1 MFRERARFLEQ
12 SELNQIAEINQL
24 RKAQRESEANFSELV
39 AANQRIKELEFRM
52 KNLDSALS
60 ARSTE
65 TDESL
70 KKLKEDLRSLNF
82 EKRADEANVKM
93 FELKCKELQRVTEG
107 LREELKNARM
117 ANSELTTELNT
128 LKAARDN
135 RKPIT
140 AEKGGQTTTFRDFVH
155 MQRELVLLRDQN
167 EELRKK
173 LKMRQQSKDVPG
185 LLTGPAGKG
194 NDMSGTRNG

>member
-128 LKAARDN
+128 LKAALDN

-140 AEKGGQTTTFRDFVH
+140 EKGGQTTTFRDFVH

-167 EELRKK
+167 EELRTK
-173 LKMRQQSKDVPG
+173 LKMRQQSKDVSG